1 MSHTPRLGVYIDS
14 RTVLTGAED
23 VQSATSSALG
33 DAGADAQLCQ
43 SVREHLK
50 GDICHAYTATGTL
63 GDGQRRIAGVPSLH
77 HIGADDDALRQDLA
91 IGAPWGRFGW
101 FAEAAASVYGFTA
114 SSPLVR
120 KGGAGSASRRAFQR
134 CLRDPLIRTESKVM
148 AERLGENS
156 PASLRGVATVLGLRA
171 PYTVS
176 MLYTHSTQDM
186 CIKHSV
192 SCTIM

>member
-50 GDICHAYTATGTL
+50 GDVCHAYTATGTL

-77 HIGADDDALRQDLA
+77 HIGAGDDALRQDLA
-91 IGAPWGRFGW
+91 IGAPWRPTLLKAGCRGRGLR
-101 FAEAAASVYGFTA
+101 VYGLFVA
-114 SSPLVR
+114 
-120 KGGAGSASRRAFQR
+120 
-134 CLRDPLIRTESKVM
+134 LRP
-148 AERLGENS
+148 
-156 PASLRGVATVLGLRA
+156 
-171 PYTVS
+171 
-176 MLYTHSTQDM
+176 
-186 CIKHSV
+186 
-192 SCTIM
+192 

>member
-1 MSHTPRLGVYIDS
+1 MSHTPSIGVYIDS
-14 RTVLTGAED
+14 RTVPTGAKD
-23 VQSATSSALG
+23 FQSSISSARG

-43 SVREHLK
+43 SVRENLK
-50 GDICHAYTATGTL
+50 GDVCHAYTATGTL

-91 IGAPWGRFGW
+91 IGAPWRGFGW

-120 KGGAGSASRRAFQR
+120 KGGAGSASRRAFQG

-148 AERLGENS
+148 AERLAENS
-156 PASLRGVATVLGLRA
+156 SDSLRGNATVLGF
-171 PYTVS
+171 
-176 MLYTHSTQDM
+176 
-186 CIKHSV
+186 
-192 SCTIM
+192 